1 MDKSDAKL
9 FSRDS
14 QHQEKPYFLA
24 KGKEKCDRKALKKYG
39 FQDIVSFAL
48 VDVDRDSLYI
58 QNAMPKEVAI
68 TEKQNLGVGRIA

>member
-9 FSRDS
+9 FSRDL
-14 QHQEKPYFLA
+14 QYQEKPYFLA
-24 KGKEKCDRKALKKYG
+24 KGKEKRDRKALKKYG

-68 TEKQNLGVGRIA
+68 IEKQNLGVGRIV